1 MITIATLLAALLL
14 AVADSDASEG
24 LNQSRL
30 KRPAITVKDLDRSLT
45 FYQDVVGF
53 TVAHKDGHFA
63 EVTNRFGLE
72 MMGLPEE
79 TQRRVAILNTSQ
91 EVRGFVLQSFD
102 PSPAIASQG
111 QLLLVFQTSDFDG
124 LHQRLVAAGFE
135 VKMAQTG
142 EGARFREMGVRDPDG
157 HSLTFY
163 MLLAENPPEH
173 Q

>member
-14 AVADSDASEG
+14 AVADSDASED

-30 KRPAITVKDLDRSLT
+30 KRPAITVKDLDRSLAL
-45 FYQDVVGF
+45 YQDVVGF
-53 TVAHKDGHFA
+53 TVAHQDSRFA
-63 EVTNRFGLE
+63 EVTNRFDLE
-72 MMGLPEE
+72 MMGLPAE

-91 EVRGFVLQSFD
+91 EARGFVLQSFD

-124 LHQRLVAAGFE
+124 LHERLVAAGFE

-163 MLLAENPPEH
+163 MVLPKDLQGH
-173 Q
+173 

>member
-1 MITIATLLAALLL
+1 MTMIATLFAALLFT
-14 AVADSDASEG
+14 AADSDAGSDG
-24 LNQSRL
+24 NQTRL
-30 KRPAITVKDLDRSLT
+30 KRPAITVKDLDRSVA
-45 FYQDVVGF
+45 FYHDVVGF
-53 TVAHKDGHFA
+53 TVAHKDSDFA
-63 EVTNRFGLE
+63 EVTNRFDLE
-72 MMGLPEE
+72 MMGLPPE
-79 TQRRVAILNTSQ
+79 TQRRVAILNTSH
-91 EVRGFVLQSFD
+91 EARGFVLQSFD

-111 QLLLVFQTSDFDG
+111 QLLLVFQTNDFDS

-135 VKMAQTG
+135 VKIAQTG